1 MVLHKESDMKFS
13 DYQSGA
19 MSTRL
24 ATADLEY
31 AVLNLAGEAGEIT
44 SKFAKARRDQ
54 TPIDVEAV
62 ALECGD
68 VMWSLALIAEE
79 LGISMAQMAQ
89 MNLDKLAS
97 RKIRGQLGGS
107 GDYR

>member
-1 MVLHKESDMKFS
+1 MRFDE
-13 DYQSGA
+13 YQRGA
-19 MSTRL
+19 MRTRL
-24 ATADLEY
+24 DTADFTY

-44 SKFAKARRDQ
+44 SKVAKAKRDK
-54 TPIDVEAV
+54 TTLNREDI

-79 LGISMAQMAQ
+79 LGISMASMAQ

-97 RKIRGQLGGS
+97 RKARGTLGGS
-107 GDYR
+107 GDHR